1 MPLTPEQRQAVIQSL
16 TANCVFWAKP
26 GRAEVLNGF
35 DDEHL
40 LFEDEQR
47 RAVEVANTAV
57 RGFRDPAGNA
67 YRINPETG
75 QWEAKA
81 APIQNAKPAPKPAA
95 NAGKPFMKDEDEE
108 EDDEEE
114 EETKKENAK
123 RIKGQ
128 KTATTNFKRPRTA
141 EEWFEAAPADVQNT
155 FKAARAWE
163 DQERQKLVQR
173 LAANAAEPERPAR
186 TDWLRSQPL
195 DVLQNMA
202 SLLPAPTTAAP
213 STRNAAPPQVSDEDD
228 MLGLPVLNFEDPKA
242 DIYGR
247 CPKQASVGMVGVS
260 LQESAGADDYAD
272 LPPAVRNKLA
282 QADTLITRERDG
294 LIEQLTANLDD
305 DARERLERRL
315 GGKSLDEL
323 RDMLLLKPKQE
334 SAPPRYFGGSVAPA
348 ANRGFSGLS
357 GGDFAGAD
365 DDVLPLPTMNFAD
378 QADDD
383 KPAHGRKRKQ
393 A

>member
-1 MPLTPEQRQAVIQSL
+1 MPLTPEQRQAVIGSL
-16 TANCVFWAKP
+16 TANCACWNKP
-26 GRAEVLNGF
+26 GDAEVLNGF
-35 DDEHL
+35 ADDKL
-40 LFEDEQR
+40 LALDEQR

-81 APIQNAKPAPKPAA
+81 APTQNAKAAPKPAA

-123 RIKGQ
+123 RIKG
-128 KTATTNFKRPRTA
+128 KATTNAGFKRPRTA
-141 EEWFEAAPADVQNT
+141 EEWFDAAPADVQNT

-173 LAANAAEPERPAR
+173 LAVNATEPERPAR
-186 TDWLRSQPL
+186 TDWLRTQPL

-202 SLLPAPTTAAP
+202 SLLPAPAPSAP
-213 STRNAAPPQVSDEDD
+213 STRNALPQQTADEDD
-228 MLGLPVLNFEDPKA
+228 ILGLPVLNFEDPKA

-247 CPKQASVGMVGVS
+247 TAKQANNGGGMVGIS
-260 LQESAGADDYAD
+260 LQENADDYAD

-282 QADTLITRERDG
+282 QADTLITRERTG

-305 DARERLERRL
+305 EARERLERRL
-315 GGKSLDEL
+315 SGKSLDEL

-334 SAPPRYFGGSVAPA
+334 AAPPRYFGGAVPT
-348 ANRGFSGLS
+348 ANRGFGFS
-357 GGDFAGAD
+357 GGDLAGAD
-365 DDVLPLPTMNFAD
+365 DDVLPLPTMNFD
-378 QADDD
+378 RDDED
-383 KPAHGRKRKQ
+383 DRPAQGRKRRQ